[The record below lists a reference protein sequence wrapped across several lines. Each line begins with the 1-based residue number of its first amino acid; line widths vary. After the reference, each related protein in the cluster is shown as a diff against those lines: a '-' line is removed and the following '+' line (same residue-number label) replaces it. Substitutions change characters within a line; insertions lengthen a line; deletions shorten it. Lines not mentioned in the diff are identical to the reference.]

1 MPHNNTMSGKICV
14 EAWVGKA
21 KLNCYP
27 TIMLS
32 PVSLLVLEHAPVSLL
47 ALEHAPGW
55 EPYAVIIWQVENFSR
70 TTWANLTRS
79 TLVQC

>member
-1 MPHNNTMSGKICV
+1 MSGKICV

-55 EPYAVIIWQVENFSR
+55 EPYAVII
-70 TTWANLTRS
+70 
-79 TLVQC
+79 